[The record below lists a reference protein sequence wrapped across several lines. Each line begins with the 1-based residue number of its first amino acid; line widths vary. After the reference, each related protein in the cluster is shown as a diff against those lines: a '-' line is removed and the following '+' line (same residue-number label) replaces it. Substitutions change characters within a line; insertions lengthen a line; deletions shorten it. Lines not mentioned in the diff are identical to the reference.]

1 MILEV
6 MPLSL
11 YNKQCSKEAF
21 TMPMSSAFQERLF
34 PALPGIIAYFGTP
47 FHIFDEQG
55 IIDTGEAL
63 KLNFKDFPGFREFF
77 AVKALPNP
85 AILKI
90 MRRLS
95 FGLDCSSASELTL
108 ARRNGFRAEDIM
120 FSSNDTS
127 AELFKLA
134 LADGG
139 CILNIDD
146 ISMIDAIPEFP
157 ELICFRYN
165 PGARRTGNRIIGEPV
180 EAKYGLR
187 HDQIVEGYRQARE
200 RGAKRFGLHTMIV
213 SNQRDY
219 RYMVATVRMLL
230 EVMETVSQALGIRFE
245 FFNIGGGVGIP
256 YGPEDQPFDMP
267 ALAEEARKLLQVFQ
281 RQYGYAPRL
290 LMECGRYIT
299 GPHGVLVMTVINRM
313 SKYRECIGVNA
324 ATMSANPRPAIYETA
339 YHHITV
345 LDSSGKPRQGK
356 EETVDV
362 VGPLCENND
371 KFAKQRLLPRA
382 EIGDIIV
389 QHDTGAHSP
398 AMGGNYNGWLR
409 PQELL
414 LRTDGSVELI
424 RRAETMDDLFTT
436 FNFEPKTFNNP

>member
-1 MILEV
+1 
-6 MPLSL
+6 
-11 YNKQCSKEAF
+11 
-21 TMPMSSAFQERLF
+21 MPMSPAFQKRLF
-34 PALPGIIAYFGTP
+34 PALPKIIAYFGTP
-47 FHIFDEQG
+47 FHIFDERG
-55 IIDTGEAL
+55 IMDTGEAL
-63 KLNFKDFPGFREFF
+63 KLNFQNIAGFREFF

-90 MRRLS
+90 MQKLG
-95 FGLDCSSASELTL
+95 FGVDCSSSSELTL
-108 ARRNGFRAEDIM
+108 ARRDGFTGEDIM

-127 AELFKLA
+127 DELFRLA

-139 CILNIDD
+139 CILNLDD
-146 ISMIDAIPEFP
+146 LSMIDRLPEVP

-165 PGARRTGNRIIGEPV
+165 PGERRTGNRIIGNPV

-187 HDQIVEGYRQARE
+187 HDQITEGYRRAKE
-200 RGAKRFGLHTMIV
+200 RGARRFGLHTMIV

-219 RYMVATVRMLL
+219 RYMVETVRMLL
-230 EVMETVSQALGIRFE
+230 EVMEMVSQALGIRFE
-245 FFNIGGGVGIP
+245 FFNIGGGIGIP
-256 YGPEDQPFDMP
+256 YRPGDNSFDLP
-267 ALAEEARKLLQVFQ
+267 ALAGESENLLQTFKQ
-281 RQYGYAPRL
+281 KNGYSPRL
-290 LMECGRYIT
+290 FMECGRYIT
-299 GPHGVLVMTVINRM
+299 GPHGALVMTVINRM
-313 SKYRECIGVNA
+313 SKYREYVGVNA

-345 LDSSGKPRQGK
+345 LDPSGQPRQGQ

-371 KFAKQRLLPRA
+371 KFARQRLLPRA

-398 AMGGNYNGWLR
+398 AIGGNYNGWLR

-414 LRTDGSVELI
+414 LHTVGSVELI
-424 RRAETMDDLFTT
+424 RRAETMADLFST
-436 FNFEPKTFNNP
+436 FDFRPKILKKA